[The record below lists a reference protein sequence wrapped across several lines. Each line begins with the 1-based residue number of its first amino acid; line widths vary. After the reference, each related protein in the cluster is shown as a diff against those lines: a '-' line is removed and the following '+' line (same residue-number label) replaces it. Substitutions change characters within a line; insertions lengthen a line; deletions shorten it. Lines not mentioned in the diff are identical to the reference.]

1 MKLILKTYFRCG
13 QGKHPLINAMKDNL
27 LAMGIEEDTIHSD
40 PIYEPPNSIDEDL
53 DDIQV
58 LPVTKPPKPIQVTTV
73 KEPIKTTTKRPT
85 RPTTTTTTTTAVAP
99 TMNDEFKVVCYYTNW
114 AWYR

>member
-1 MKLILKTYFRCG
+1 M
-13 QGKHPLINAMKDNL
+13 INAIKDNL
-27 LAMGIEEDTIHSD
+27 LAPGVEEDTIHSD

-58 LPVTKPPKPIQVTTV
+58 LPVTKPPKPIQMTTV
-73 KEPIKTTTKRPT
+73 KEPVKTTTKRPT
-85 RPTTTTTTTTAVAP
+85 TTTSTTTVAAP
-99 TMNDEFKVVCYYTNW
+99 TVNDEFKVVCYYTNW